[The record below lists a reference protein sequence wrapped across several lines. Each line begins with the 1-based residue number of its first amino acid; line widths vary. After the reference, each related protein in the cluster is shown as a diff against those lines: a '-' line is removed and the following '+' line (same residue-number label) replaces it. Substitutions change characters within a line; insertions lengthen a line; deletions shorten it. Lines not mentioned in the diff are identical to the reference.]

1 MPINDTLES
10 LKAQLSGSINTVL
23 PSKGIPSFTSAEQR
37 SAGQRPSSLTS
48 WTELTFYPEG
58 GPRPGRTIGRGGQ
71 AGETWVLPLPQDLSD
86 VNSFEYESVEF
97 GGITMLIDS
106 AYNALTL
113 GMDKGNTTGAEDN
126 ATFGREVGETAFAAG
141 TLALDAIGAENARNG
156 VRAKFRKTANPN
168 LESLFKSSNLR
179 TFQFSWSITPLS
191 RQDSDSLKQFISNF
205 KKAIY
210 PDNNGLLATANAA
223 QLMSFPNEFVVSFYS
238 TGVDVGSKLI
248 FTTAACACTDFTVQ
262 YTPNGAFNTHI
273 DGRPTSISIN
283 ATFQEMYALTRN
295 DIVAME
301 P

>member
-23 PSKGIPSFTSAEQR
+23 PSRGIPSQG

-48 WTELTFYPEG
+48 WTELTFYPDG
-58 GPRPGRTIGRGGQ
+58 GPRPGRTIGRGGS
-71 AGETWVLPLPQDLSD
+71 AGQTWVLPLPQDLSD

-97 GGITMLIDS
+97 GGVTMAIDS

-126 ATFGREVGETAFAAG
+126 AGFAREVGETLYGAG
-141 TLALDAIGAENARNG
+141 ALALDAIGAENARNA
-156 VRAKFRKTANPN
+156 VRSKFRKTANPN

-191 RQDSDSLKQFISNF
+191 AQDSDSLKQFISNF

-223 QLMSFPNEFVVSFYS
+223 QLMSFPNEFVVSFHS
-238 TGVDVGSKLI
+238 TGVSGSSNLI

-295 DIVAME
+295 DIVVME
-301 P
+301 PS